1 MAQSSKATK
10 QRILIVARPGP
21 LSDSLAALLL
31 ALPQAGHVLQAD
43 DPTAALQLASANRP
57 HLVIVDADVG
67 GTTLWDLLRALR
79 PLTNFSLVLADDVRQ
94 TKLLEQAGA
103 DAVILKG
110 IAAAEMIAQVER
122 LLEKRQPD
130 EGT

>member
-1 MAQSSKATK
+1 MVQSSTATK

-31 ALPQAGHVLQAD
+31 ALPQAGHVLQAA
-43 DPTAALQLASANRP
+43 DPTAALQLASSHRP

-79 PLTNFSLVLADDVRQ
+79 SLANYSLVLAGDVRQ

-122 LLEKRQPD
+122 LLEKRRP
-130 EGT
+130 E